1 MTRKQCSVM
10 SATIVGV
17 KAIPVSVE
25 VAITSGIPGFAIV
38 GMPDAAI
45 QEARERIRS
54 AIKACGYTMP
64 REKVVVNL
72 APGSLRKTGSG
83 FDLPIAVAL
92 LVATGQI
99 EPSIVSDALVV
110 GELSLEGGVRPIPG
124 MLAYL
129 LCARDLGVKLLCPHS
144 DVACFPDDSNNDI
157 VVLRHLGA
165 FSTGEFEHP
174 CSTCGL
180 MLAIEPDYA
189 DIGGHEFE
197 KRAMQIAAAGNHGV
211 LLMGPPGS
219 GKTMLASRLPSILP
233 PLSEREIMET
243 ACVHSVAGEDVSAIL
258 RGVRPFRSP
267 HHSATMAG
275 LVGGGSVIRPG
286 ELTLAH
292 NGVLFLDEL
301 GEFSGHVLQ
310 SIRQPLESGRI
321 TITRANG
328 NVEMPARF
336 MLVAASN
343 PCPCG
348 YFGDEKISCTCS
360 PARVSDYQNR
370 IGGPLIDRIDICL
383 DVWRSDYED
392 VVSSGS
398 SLDSATLREGVL
410 AGREFA
416 YERWRR
422 SDAPLAVSTHD
433 MLRACMMEGETER
446 FFKGMAEAH
455 ILSGRG
461 IMRVLSVARTIAD
474 IEQSVRVTDDH
485 IAEAFSLRV
494 RSQIGAAA

>member
-1 MTRKQCSVM
+1 MARKQCNVT

-17 KAIPVSVE
+17 KAVPVSVE

-54 AIKACGYTMP
+54 AIKACGFTMP

-99 EPSIVSDALVV
+99 TPSIVERSLVV
-110 GELSLEGGVRPIPG
+110 GELSLEGGVRPVPG
-124 MLAYL
+124 LLAYL
-129 LCARDLGVKLLCPHS
+129 LCARELNLDLLCAAS
-144 DVACFPDDSNNDI
+144 DDACFPADSHDGI
-157 VVLRHLGA
+157 VVARHLSSFA
-165 FSTGEFEHP
+165 TGEFEHP
-174 CSTCGL
+174 SAVIGAQTPAAL
-180 MLAIEPDYA
+180 DYA
-189 DIGGHEFE
+189 DIGGHVLE

-233 PLSEREIMET
+233 PLNEREIMET
-243 ACVHSVAGEDVSAIL
+243 ACVHSVAGEDVSSIL
-258 RGVRPFRSP
+258 QGVRPFRAP

-275 LVGGGSVIRPG
+275 LVGGGKTIRPG

-310 SIRQPLESGRI
+310 SIRQPLESGSV
-321 TITRANG
+321 TLTRANG
-328 NVEMPARF
+328 SIEMPARF

-348 YFGDEKISCTCS
+348 YFGDEKIECTCS
-360 PARVSDYQNR
+360 PMRVSDYQNR

-383 DVWRSDYED
+383 DVWRSEYDD

-398 SLDSATLREGVL
+398 NLDSSTLRDGVM
-410 AGREFA
+410 AGRSFA
-416 YERWRR
+416 FERWKR
-422 SDAPLAVSTHD
+422 SDVHMVLSTHD
-433 MLRACMMEGETER
+433 MVRVCMMEDETER
-446 FFKGMAEAH
+446 FFKSMAEAH

-461 IMRVLSVARTIAD
+461 IMRVLTVARTIAD
-474 IEQSVRVTDDH
+474 IEQSVRVTSDH